1 MSTDAERVAE
11 PVNEDVIANAEFAI
25 RIHEDGTPVGVVNV
39 DEQTAEYN
47 GDCSEIRRRLTQMEE
62 GGLSYRAPA
71 AEEHQPDDD
80 PWRTVTTEIE
90 RTGEHLGQYLTRR
103 LEQIP
108 LEDIDVRTEPLGFE
122 REQEE

>member
-1 MSTDAERVAE
+1 MTTI
-11 PVNEDVIANAEFAI
+11 IASRAL
-25 RIHEDGTPVGVVNV
+25 DM
-39 DEQTAEYN
+39 
-47 GDCSEIRRRLTQMEE
+47 RLIIPEE
-62 GGLSYRAPA
+62 GRLRASDGRA
-71 AEEHQPDDD
+71 SIADD